1 MVYEIIFSERA
12 SQDLTSILKY
22 LETQWSIKTSFDFVE
37 ILEKKITLIR
47 SNPYL
52 YPSFKN
58 NRPVRKCVL
67 NKQVTLYYRIKNH
80 EVQII
85 TLFNNRKNP
94 LNLKIT

>member
-52 YPSFKN
+52 YP
-58 NRPVRKCVL
+58 
-67 NKQVTLYYRIKNH
+67 
-80 EVQII
+80 
-85 TLFNNRKNP
+85 
-94 LNLKIT
+94 